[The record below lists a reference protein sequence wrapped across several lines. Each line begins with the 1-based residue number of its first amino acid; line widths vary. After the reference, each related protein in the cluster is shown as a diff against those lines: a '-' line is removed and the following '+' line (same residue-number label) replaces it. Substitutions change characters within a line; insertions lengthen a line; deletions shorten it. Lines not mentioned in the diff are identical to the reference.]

1 MSHIKDRV
9 RDWAVK
15 HAHHPWAVWVLGIV
29 AFFESSIFP
38 IPVDTFLV
46 ALVILNRKKWLL
58 FGTVATVMSVL
69 GGIAGYLVGWFLF
82 DTVGVWLVETY
93 QVQAQVLLVQGL
105 YADNVF
111 LTAFTSAFTF
121 IPYKVFTIA
130 GGAFKV
136 SVIPF
141 IAASILGRGSRF
153 MAEAYLMHKF
163 GEHVGRMM
171 YKWFS
176 WVIGF
181 VIIAAAVAIIIL

>member
-1 MSHIKDRV
+1 MSRIKDHI
-9 RDWAVK
+9 RDWAVR
-15 HAHHPWAVWVLGIV
+15 HAHSPWAVWVLGIV
-29 AFFESSIFP
+29 AFFESSVFP

-58 FGTVATVMSVL
+58 FGIVATIMSVI
-69 GGIAGYLVGWFLF
+69 GGIAGYLVGWLLF

-93 QVQAQVLLVQGL
+93 HVQAEVLMVQGL

-136 SVIPF
+136 SFIPF
-141 IAASILGRGSRF
+141 VVASILGRGSRF
-153 MAEAYLMHKF
+153 MAEAYLMHKY
-163 GEHVGRMM
+163 GEHIGRMI

-176 WVIGF
+176 LVVGVI
-181 VIIAAAVAIIIL
+181 IIAAALAIILL

>member
-1 MSHIKDRV
+1 MSRIKERV

-15 HAHHPWAVWVLGIV
+15 HAHSPWAVWVLGIV
-29 AFFESSIFP
+29 AFFESSFFP

-58 FGTVATVMSVL
+58 FGVVATVMSVL
-69 GGIAGYLVGWFLF
+69 GGIAGYLVGWFLLDSLGVF
-82 DTVGVWLVETY
+82 LINTYEVQTQFLTVQE
-93 QVQAQVLLVQGL
+93 L
-105 YADNVF
+105 YANNVF

-136 SVIPF
+136 ALGPF
-141 IAASILGRGSRF
+141 IAASILGRGVRF

-163 GEHVGRMM
+163 GEHIGRLI

-176 WVIGF
+176 LFVGVI
-181 VIIAAAVAIIIL
+181 VIAAALVIILL

>member
-1 MSHIKDRV
+1 MSHIKDRI
-9 RDWAVK
+9 RHWAVA
-15 HAHHPWAVWVLGIV
+15 HAHHPSAVWILGIV
-29 AFFESSIFP
+29 AFCESSFFP

-58 FGTVATVMSVL
+58 FGIVATVMSVI

-93 QVQAQVLLVQGL
+93 QIQSQLAIVQGL

-121 IPYKVFTIA
+121 IPYKVFTLA

-136 SVIPF
+136 SFIPF
-141 IAASILGRGSRF
+141 VVASILGRGTRF
-153 MAEAYLMHKF
+153 MAEAYLMHRY
-163 GEHVGRMM
+163 GAHVGKVIYR
-171 YKWFS
+171 WFS
-176 WVIGF
+176 LLIGVI
-181 VIIAAAVAIIIL
+181 IIAAVAAIIIL